1 MSALETVD
9 IPAVEIMRSGGP
21 VYAIGSPA
29 GGDYYSREDLEGM
42 AAAHVAL
49 GEEIRAPIKLGH
61 SDRQQLLANS
71 GLTKGEMPAAG
82 WLDSSTFR
90 VEDAEDGSA
99 RLLADAKAV
108 PRKLADLME
117 VGAFRTRSSEI
128 RSYTSQKT
136 QGEYPWV
143 VDGLALMGEQVP
155 AIQTLDDVHKLYQ
168 RAEIGE
174 PAAETS
180 FVIRHN
186 AAAAMTMPAGVK
198 ACSMKGVSGFSGGG
212 ACHMHDGTDAGK
224 ATAMGKA
231 KTDAAAARKNAAGGV
246 VWDSED
252 ALEDL
257 RSDLNEAL
265 NPYGFDAPGIKN
277 LWVRD
282 VARSSDVALVSEGYS
297 NDDDAWVVPFTIDA
311 DGDPVPAS
319 RDQWT
324 AAEMTWVAAAADLAR
339 KNARRAEPRTM
350 PEITL
355 TDETAAAL
363 REQLGLEADAE
374 ITADTL
380 VEASTARANE
390 LVAAKTAAAEAET
403 RKNEASDL
411 VKTVRKL
418 EADVKVEQT
427 RRFELERETDLTA
440 AVRAGKIDPAQ
451 LEDWQK
457 DYDDNQ
463 AGTRRILERL
473 KADPD
478 LVREFG
484 RDSGEDTGA
493 QSDEEYQRDF
503 ERRHGMK
510 ASV

>member
-1 MSALETVD
+1 
-9 IPAVEIMRSGGP
+9 MRSGGP

-49 GEEIRAPIKLGH
+49 GDEIRAPIKLGH

-82 WLDSSTFR
+82 WLDSATFR
-90 VEDAEDGSA
+90 IEDAEDGSA

-108 PRKLADLME
+108 PKKLADLME

-186 AAAAMTMPAGVK
+186 AAAAMTMPDGVK
-198 ACSMKGVSGFSGGG
+198 ACSMKGVAGYSGGVL
-212 ACHMHDGTDAGK
+212 CHVHDGTDAGK
-224 ATAMGKA
+224 ATALAKA
-231 KTDAAAARKNAAGGV
+231 KTDAAAARKNAAGAV
-246 VWDSED
+246 VWTPDGS
-252 ALEDL
+252 LEDL

-265 NPYGFDAPGIKN
+265 NPSGYDIPGIPR

-282 VARSSDVALVSEGYS
+282 VARSSDVALVSEGWDP
-297 NDDDAWVVPFTIDA
+297 DDEAWVVPFTIDA
-311 DGDPVPAS
+311 ANDAVVPAPRS
-319 RDQWT
+319 TWT
-324 AAEMTWVAAAADLAR
+324 AAEQTWVAASAELSR
-339 KNARRAEPRTM
+339 KNSARAESRHV
-350 PEITL
+350 ELTL
-355 TDETAAAL
+355 TDEQAVEVRTT
-363 REQLGLEADAE
+363 LGLEADAE
-374 ITADTL
+374 ITADVL

-390 LVAAKTAAAEAET
+390 LTAAKTAVADAET

-427 RRFELERETDLTA
+427 RRFELERDTDLTA

-451 LEDWQK
+451 LDDWQK

-473 KADPD
+473 KSDPD

-484 RDSGEDTGA
+484 RDDGDDTET
-493 QSDEEYQRDF
+493 QTDEEYQRDF

>member
-1 MSALETVD
+1 MAELETVD

-21 VYAIGSPA
+21 VYAIGSPV
-29 GGDYYSREDLEGM
+29 GGDFYSREDLEGM

-90 VEDAEDGSA
+90 VEDADDGSA
-99 RLLADAKAV
+99 RLLADAKAI
-108 PRKLADLME
+108 PKKLGDLLE

-136 QGEYPWV
+136 QQEYPWV

-168 RAEIGE
+168 RAEIDE
-174 PAAETS
+174 PAKETS
-180 FVIRHN
+180 FVIRYN
-186 AAAAMTMPAGVK
+186 A
-198 ACSMKGVSGFSGGG
+198 G
-212 ACHMHDGTDAGK
+212 A
-224 ATAMGKA
+224 
-231 KTDAAAARKNAAGGV
+231 V
-246 VWDSED
+246 VWSPD
-252 ALEDL
+252 ASLEDL

-265 NPYGFDAPGIKN
+265 NPAGYDIPGIPR

-282 VARSSDVALVSEGYS
+282 IARSSNVALVREGWDS
-297 NDDDAWVVPFTIDA
+297 DDEAWVVPFTVDDA
-311 DGDPVPAS
+311 TDTVTPAP

-324 AAEMTWVAAAADLAR
+324 AAEQTWVATSNELAR
-339 KNARRAEPRTM
+339 KNSRPAESSPM
-350 PEITL
+350 EF
-355 TDETAAAL
+355 TDEQTSAL
-363 REQLGLEADAE
+363 REKFGLEADAE
-374 ITADTL
+374 LTPELLLAAGDAH
-380 VEASTARANE
+380 EARENE
-390 LVAAKTAAAEAET
+390 LAEAKTKLEEAET
-403 RKNEASDL
+403 RKNEASEL

-418 EADVKVEQT
+418 EADVKEEQT
-427 RRFELERETDLTA
+427 RRFALERDTDLTA
-440 AVRAGKIDPAQ
+440 AVRAGKIDPAD
-451 LEDWQK
+451 LDDWKK
-457 DYDDNQ
+457 DYEDNQ

-473 KADPD
+473 KPDPD

-484 RDSGEDTGA
+484 RDNGEENEELD
-493 QSDEEYQRDF
+493 DEAYQRDF

-510 ASV
+510 ATA